1 MTIASANKSRGRPP
15 KDTEAVNVRLEREML
30 DAIDVMVSEAKAST
44 ANPEDISRPEALRRA
59 AREGLVKMGLL
70 KP

>member
-1 MTIASANKSRGRPP
+1 M
-15 KDTEAVNVRLEREML
+15 VRLGKAELAAL
-30 DAIDVMVSEAKAST
+30 DTMVAEAKAST
-44 ANPEDISRPEALRRA
+44 ANPEEISRPEALRRA